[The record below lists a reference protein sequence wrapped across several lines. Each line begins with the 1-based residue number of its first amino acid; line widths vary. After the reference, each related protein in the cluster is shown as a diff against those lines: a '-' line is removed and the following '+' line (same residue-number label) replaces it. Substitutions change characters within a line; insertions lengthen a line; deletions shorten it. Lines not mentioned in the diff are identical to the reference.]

1 MKNRKKWFHLSL
13 VLNLLLALLVGT
25 LVFQYRSNQAV
36 ARHHLTVVEEKKPVR
51 SSEIENTATVVSSKN
66 KTYQTR
72 RSVFYSLESP
82 KEKHQIVFLG
92 DSITQNNNWNEM
104 FANPNILNRGIS
116 GDTTNGI
123 LHRISNIVYLQP
135 RKLFIMAGI
144 NDFTVGRTV
153 SKVTQNYIKIIR
165 IIRKAS
171 PATTIYV
178 QSTLPVNNALNGSLT
193 SPEKILMLNH
203 NLRNYC
209 AQTGIRFINL
219 YPFFADASNH
229 LRVGYTYDGTHP
241 NGKAYLVWRA
251 YISKYVH

>member
-1 MKNRKKWFHLSL
+1 MKSKKKWFHLSL
-13 VLNLLLALLVGT
+13 ALNILLVLFSGT
-25 LVFQYRSNQAV
+25 LFFHYRSDQAA
-36 ARHHLTVVEEKKPVR
+36 ARHHLTVVEKKKPVR
-51 SSEIENTATVVSSKN
+51 SSEIENTATVVSSKG

-72 RSVFYSLESP
+72 RSIFYSLENP

-104 FANPNILNRGIS
+104 FDNPNILNRGIS

-123 LHRISNIVYLQP
+123 LHRIGNIVYLQP

-153 SKVTQNYIKIIR
+153 SKVTQNYIKIIQ
-165 IIRKAS
+165 IIRQAS
-171 PATTIYV
+171 PSTKIYV

-193 SPEKILMLNH
+193 SPEKIIMLNRH
-203 NLRNYC
+203 LKNYC
-209 AQTGIRFINL
+209 ARAGIRFINL
-219 YPFFADASNH
+219 YPLFVDASNH

-251 YISKYVH
+251 YIRKYVR